1 MVVIVVDSTAKNEEG
16 GDEVIVQGQQG
27 CESSIKPDIKDLP
40 GLLRDDHQMK
50 HTIRTLKRV
59 E

>member
-1 MVVIVVDSTAKNEEG
+1 MVVIVVDDSTAKNEEG
-16 GDEVIVQGQQG
+16 GDEVIV
-27 CESSIKPDIKDLP
+27 PDIKDLP